1 MKVEDLSAE
10 ELLENLRAAPKENAI
25 DMLERWTKTKKSGA
39 ELASTPP
46 VGLPT
51 IPKKPTLSSFVFELS
66 KKGVF
71 PFEMESAAVTSPVNV
86 KKRERKPENKPR
98 IMKLCGLDK
107 LKVAIEERFCKVFYF
122 ADGIVSAEDGSKIKQ
137 FIKAAIGDIDALKI
151 DKKLFRKM
159 ISKIRD
165 RFHTG
170 CEEFLHQ
177 WGQDIH
183 DHLSLENISNDIA
196 MCMLHRAFGN
206 SLDLDESIL
215 WGRAL
220 CFWYIQVYNENGN
233 AERKLRRRNIDKTLL
248 KRIAEAHGPKLDT
261 QGQASIKPC
270 PTNVP
275 IVPLFASHRR
285 RTFAIRSKLRALE
298 VLKKKLMLSKKANK
312 SNIEIGALI

>member
-51 IPKKPTLSSFVFELS
+51 IPKKPTLSSFVFRIVEEGS
-66 KKGVF
+66 VSIWDGISGSYK
-71 PFEMESAAVTSPVNV
+71 PVNSLTTSVKV
-86 KKRERKPENKPR
+86 KKRERKPGNKPR
-98 IMKLCGLDK
+98 IIKLCGPDK
-107 LKVAIEERFCKVFYF
+107 LKVTIAEGFCKVFYF
-122 ADGIVSAEDGSKIKQ
+122 ADGTVSAEDGSKIRQ

-165 RFHTG
+165 SFHTG

-183 DHLSLENISNDIA
+183 DHLSMENISNDIA
-196 MCMLHRAFGN
+196 ICMLHRAFGN
-206 SLDLDESIL
+206 SVDLDESIL
-215 WGRAL
+215 WGRSS
-220 CFWYIQVYNENGN
+220 CFWYIQAYKENGN

-248 KRIAEAHGPKLDT
+248 KRIAEAHRPKLDSLALPVSPSCPYSL
-261 QGQASIKPC
+261 ASEEGLCYQIETPG
-270 PTNVP
+270 
-275 IVPLFASHRR
+275 HRSFEEE
-285 RTFAIRSKLRALE
+285 TDAFEEDKAI
-298 VLKKKLMLSKKANK
+298 
-312 SNIEIGALI
+312 